1 MPAKTRP
8 WWRSAVDRADR
19 AVTPTANTFVRT
31 DLFADA
37 VSAATRLEA
46 RLRRRV
52 ERQATWVWHAYHLPS
67 SGDVRRISAQ
77 LAALEARVRDVQERL
92 EDLDETRADRS
103 RNEVKEVRSD

>member
-1 MPAKTRP
+1 MAASNRP

-19 AVTPTANTFVRT
+19 MVTPTANSFVRT
-31 DLFADA
+31 DIFADA

-52 ERQATWVWHAYHLPS
+52 ERQATWVWHVYHLPS

-77 LAALEARVRDVQERL
+77 LAALEARVRDMQERL
-92 EDLDETRADRS
+92 EDLDSSDVGQGKDEARS
-103 RNEVKEVRSD
+103 T